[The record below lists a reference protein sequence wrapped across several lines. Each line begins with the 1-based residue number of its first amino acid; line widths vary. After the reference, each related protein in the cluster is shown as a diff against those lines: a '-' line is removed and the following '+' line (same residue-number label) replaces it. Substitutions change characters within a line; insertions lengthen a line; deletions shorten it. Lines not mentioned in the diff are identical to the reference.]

1 MNNEKKKKLFRII
14 KIFIIFILAFLIYA
28 HYEYTNIIVKRIV
41 IESKDIP
48 QEFNGRKILFLA
60 DFQVDT
66 IGRYNKNQMNRI
78 IKLVNSQEKDIIL
91 LGGDY
96 TNWTGKIE
104 RFYNQL
110 EELKKPKYGVY
121 SILGNHDYNDI
132 SLNMFHFKKLGYEL
146 LINENYK
153 WTINNQSIYIAGVD
167 DLWHGDPN
175 ATKALSGIKKED
187 FALLLNHNPDYFEYM
202 SENEKKLAD
211 MTLSGHVH
219 GGQVTFFGHIVTA
232 PIKHKKKYGYGM
244 KEYNGHKI
252 YITSGVGGSAF
263 EMFIRFFARPEII
276 IFELKKI

>member
-167 DLWHGDPN
+167 DFWHGDPN

-202 SENEKKLAD
+202 SENEKELAD

-219 GGQVTFFGHIVTA
+219 GGQVTFFSHIVTA

>member
-1 MNNEKKKKLFRII
+1 M
-14 KIFIIFILAFLIYA
+14 
-28 HYEYTNIIVKRIV
+28 
-41 IESKDIP
+41 
-48 QEFNGRKILFLA
+48 A

-167 DLWHGDPN
+167 DFWHGDPN

-202 SENEKKLAD
+202 SENEKELAD